1 MTRQYKGE
9 LIALKRTVV
18 MREADTA
25 VELRITRHALV
36 DARHANEHQAERRAI
51 THVTEMFEG

>member
-9 LIALKRTVV
+9 LIALQRTVV
-18 MREADTA
+18 MREADPA
-25 VELRITRHALV
+25 VELRITRQAFV

-51 THVTEMFEG
+51 KHVT